1 MLDFNYFSMCINK
14 MALTQNLT
22 FSPEWLV
29 AMHEELNPYFDKD
42 SFGYACRE
50 ILHHEGK
57 NLYGKM
63 PTLTM
68 FMDYCPNKPKSLTSV
83 ANESKQAFLNKVGDY
98 LSDNF
103 HTDDDRAE
111 FNGSLTIPEAR
122 ALQSLGGMANI
133 WESCHR
139 PDMPRAVSSILKDL
153 GEAYEN
159 NYSLENCGQKV
170 IENRIASISK
180 IGNVTNKLLENFK
193 TKKADNDEIIGYK
206 GVSNE

>member
-1 MLDFNYFSMCINK
+1 MIDYKFFTMRINK
-14 MALTQNLT
+14 LALNENLT
-22 FSPEWLV
+22 FSPEWIM
-29 AMHEELNPYFDKD
+29 AMFEELNPYFDNA
-42 SFGYACRE
+42 SFDVACRE
-50 ILHHEGK
+50 MSHDVSK
-57 NLYGKM
+57 KLYGKM
-63 PTLTM
+63 PTLSM
-68 FMDYCPNKPKSLTSV
+68 FMDFCPNKLKSLTSV

-111 FNGSLTIPEAR
+111 FNHSLTIPETR

-170 IENRIASISK
+170 IENRIASISR
-180 IGNVTNKLLENFK
+180 IGNVTNKMLENFK
-193 TKKADNDEIIGYK
+193 LKKDVAAESSKNSG
-206 GVSNE
+206 